1 MLEEKLSKMDGE
13 SSEVARDAVFWEPIA
28 SSRWGQYISSIEQ
41 QCIEFALRQTKI
53 AGNALEIGAESGRW
67 SKLLFDCGW
76 QVTCTEINAT
86 ALDVCHKRIPSAK
99 CVLVDKEST
108 QFPCPSNSMDLLL
121 AIEVHELV
129 EQEWFILE
137 SKRVL
142 REGGLYV
149 GVFQN
154 VRSWRALIRNLKS
167 DGESNFKHYTASY
180 APWRDAMRRQ
190 GFEMLKQVGCCWM
203 PFGRMSNSSLIP
215 AAVQIEKLLG
225 LRRLYSISP
234 WVVFV
239 AKKITQ

>member
-1 MLEEKLSKMDGE
+1 M
-13 SSEVARDAVFWEPIA
+13 ATDALFWEPIA
-28 SSRWGQYISSIEQ
+28 IRRWGEYISSIER
-41 QCIEFALRQTKI
+41 QCIEFALRKFKNV
-53 AGNALEIGAESGRW
+53 GSSLEIGAEAGRW
-67 SKLLFDCGW
+67 SKLLSDRSW
-76 QVTCTEINAT
+76 QVTCTEINAA
-86 ALDVCHKRIPSAK
+86 ALDECQYRIPSAK

-154 VRSWRALIRNLKS
+154 IRSWRALMRNLKPDHECS
-167 DGESNFKHYTASY
+167 FKHYTASY
-180 APWRDAMRRQ
+180 SPWRSSMRSH

-203 PFGRMSNSSLIP
+203 PFGRMSDSPLIP
-215 AAVQIEKLLG
+215 AAVQIEKWLG
-225 LRRLYSISP
+225 LRKLYSISP

-239 AKKITQ
+239 AKKTTQ